1 MEQQLPEVT
10 VILLD
15 GSKNMLS
22 SSNQLETKFDSSRY
36 LILHYLQK
44 CKWNTLSV
52 ISFASEC
59 QILHSFT
66 KNHDSLIMTIN
77 EWKFTPEDSNR
88 EMKAACEF
96 VEQYVTNTF
105 GPDQVCQI
113 IILTDG
119 SSPQGRDLSEEDGSR
134 PIQFRNPLWKLHLI
148 CLSDAITKSEHTQS
162 KSRILEEYKKLLN
175 RRIPQRITKNHPK
188 GVYTLEKE
196 VLPSR
201 GLLLCGQ
208 LRFPIK
214 VYPVLPD
221 VDYVHEMTK
230 TLSIVAFK
238 SKEKFLI
245 EPSILRLW
253 IFIDEEYGDKKE
265 EDKPLQNHS
274 EFFPVLGE
282 CLRKE
287 NRVAIVW
294 MKGDNY
300 ATIEPPPITDDQDPN
315 EQGSFMYF
323 TIYKSEK
330 GNNLLSKSSSSSSIT
345 QPPKSYVSG
354 YIDLPTPE
362 HVESLLNKM
371 SRYLINLPDDA
382 LKLKNVV
389 QQMQQIIE
397 IFSYR
402 PLKEQVID
410 RLHDVRIQTVEADIR
425 QILAECL
432 LMLGE
437 DIVSENDEDDQFIY
451 YEDSEQREED
461 DNEDDD
467 NINNQVIMIINL
479 PRSEGGYL
487 AYWML
492 FVSILA
498 IFNTIQNFLTLSLTK
513 RVYSAR
519 PNQVTKLTSRTFATW
534 TFLSAI
540 VRIYAAYNITDVKTA
555 TISAGWISPIIIA

>member
-1 MEQQLPEVT
+1 MEQLPEVT

-15 GSKNMLS
+15 VSKNMLS
-22 SSNQLETKFDSSRY
+22 SSNQLETKFDNSRY
-36 LILHYLQK
+36 LIQYYLQK

-52 ISFASEC
+52 ILFDSKC
-59 QILHSFT
+59 HILQDFT
-66 KNHDSLIMTIN
+66 KNHDQLIMTLN
-77 EWKFTPEDSNR
+77 EQKITFEDPNR

-96 VEQYVTNTF
+96 VEQQVTRTF
-105 GPDQVCQI
+105 GSDQACQDGFRS
-113 IILTDG
+113 IL
-119 SSPQGRDLSEEDGSR
+119 
-134 PIQFRNPLWKLHLI
+134 FRNPLWKLHLI
-148 CLSDAITKSEHTQS
+148 CLADAITKSEHSQKT
-162 KSRILEEYKKLLN
+162 SRILEEYKRLLN
-175 RRIPQRITKNHPK
+175 RRIPQRITKNHQK
-188 GVYTLEKE
+188 GVSTLEKDGAFCYLPYPHFKDSILSMMDSILE
-196 VLPSR
+196 KYFLPSR
-201 GLLLCGQ
+201 GLLMCGQ
-208 LRFPIK
+208 LRLPIK

-221 VDYVHEMTK
+221 VDYVHEMSK

-238 SKEKFLI
+238 SKEKLLI

-300 ATIEPPPITDDQDPN
+300 ATIEPPPIKDDQEPN
-315 EQGSFMYF
+315 DLGSFMYF

-345 QPPKSYVSG
+345 PPPKSYVSG

-437 DIVSENDEDDQFIY
+437 DIVE
-451 YEDSEQREED
+451 
-461 DNEDDD
+461 
-467 NINNQVIMIINL
+467 
-479 PRSEGGYL
+479 
-487 AYWML
+487 
-492 FVSILA
+492 FVLVA
-498 IFNTIQNFLTLSLTK
+498 IFNTIQNFLTISLTK

-519 PNQVTKLTSRTFATW
+519 PAQVTKLASRTFATW

-540 VRIYAAYNITDVKTA
+540 VRLYAAYNITDVKTA
-555 TISAGWISPIIIA
+555 TISTGWLIPVIIASSSLIWMLLQYEYYVLLH

>member
-1 MEQQLPEVT
+1 
-10 VILLD
+10 
-15 GSKNMLS
+15 
-22 SSNQLETKFDSSRY
+22 
-36 LILHYLQK
+36 
-44 CKWNTLSV
+44 
-52 ISFASEC
+52 
-59 QILHSFT
+59 
-66 KNHDSLIMTIN
+66 
-77 EWKFTPEDSNR
+77 
-88 EMKAACEF
+88 
-96 VEQYVTNTF
+96 
-105 GPDQVCQI
+105 
-113 IILTDG
+113 
-119 SSPQGRDLSEEDGSR
+119 
-134 PIQFRNPLWKLHLI
+134 
-148 CLSDAITKSEHTQS
+148 EHTQS

-188 GVYTLEKE
+188 GVYTLEMEGAFCYLPYPHFKDSILSMMDTILE
-196 VLPSR
+196 RYFLPSR

-253 IFIDEEYGDKKE
+253 IFIDEEYDDKKE

-410 RLHDVRIQTVEADIR
+410 RLHDV
-425 QILAECL
+425 
-432 LMLGE
+432 
-437 DIVSENDEDDQFIY
+437 
-451 YEDSEQREED
+451 
-461 DNEDDD
+461 
-467 NINNQVIMIINL
+467 
-479 PRSEGGYL
+479 
-487 AYWML
+487 
-492 FVSILA
+492 
-498 IFNTIQNFLTLSLTK
+498 
-513 RVYSAR
+513 
-519 PNQVTKLTSRTFATW
+519 
-534 TFLSAI
+534 
-540 VRIYAAYNITDVKTA
+540 
-555 TISAGWISPIIIA
+555 